1 MMDSTPHNRANLEE
15 QARRTLASNPD
26 VVFGDVMTME
36 IPPENAPFWLRF
48 TSEWGGALYLLDET
62 NAKRRE
68 RGMIAEEDF
77 EYNRR
82 TYRLGLIT
90 LSGLYDRLKAWQ
102 EGGEKGRPF
111 AYAMNS
117 LDCYFVPAY
126 LADYSRVHEAGKE
139 VCDAFI
145 AEVMQRLGGG
155 DEGRREFEALDV
167 LVGEYVRG
175 IHLYARGQ

>member
-1 MMDSTPHNRANLEE
+1 MNSTPQDRAVLEE
-15 QARRTLASNPD
+15 QARRTLALNPD
-26 VVFGDVMTME
+26 VVFGEVMTME
-36 IPPENAPFWLRF
+36 IAPEDAPLWLRF

-62 NAKRRE
+62 NAKRHE
-68 RGMIAEEDF
+68 RGMIGDEAF

-90 LSGLYDRLKAWQ
+90 LSGLYDRLKGWQ
-102 EGGEKGRPF
+102 EGEGKVRPF
-111 AYAMNS
+111 AFAMNS

-145 AEVMQRLGGG
+145 AEVMHRLDGG
-155 DEGRREFEALDV
+155 DEVRKEFEALDV